1 MAQKKTTS
9 SNRSGSRSKAS
20 SGTTS
25 SRRAPSKNNSTRRT
39 LPPPPVEKDP
49 IWVEIWSY
57 SWGKALYLLL
67 GILVLIGLDL
77 LIAMNKYKLFFTV
90 LGVEIIA
97 AMVIGWLVF
106 LILERRKNYLDEA
119 DTSFSDEE

>member
-25 SRRAPSKNNSTRRT
+25 TRRVPSKAASTRRT
-39 LPPPPVEKDP
+39 PPPPPVEKDP

-67 GILVLIGLDL
+67 AILVLIGLDL
-77 LIAMNKYKLFFTV
+77 LIAMNKYKLFFTI

-97 AMVIGWLVF
+97 AMIIGWLVF
-106 LILERRKNYLDEA
+106 LILERRKNILDQA
-119 DTSFSDEE
+119 DTSYSDEE

>member
-9 SNRSGSRSKAS
+9 STRSGSRSKTS

-25 SRRAPSKNNSTRRT
+25 SRRAPSKANSTRRT
-39 LPPPPVEKDP
+39 PPPPPVEKDP

-106 LILERRKNYLDEA
+106 LILERRKNILDETN
-119 DTSFSDEE
+119 TSYPDEE

>member
-20 SGTTS
+20 SSSTS
-25 SRRAPSKNNSTRRT
+25 SRRAPSKSASTRRT
-39 LPPPPVEKDP
+39 PPPPPVEKDP
-49 IWVEIWSY
+49 LWVELWSY

-67 GILVLIGLDL
+67 AILVLIGLDL
-77 LIAMNKYKLFFTV
+77 LIAMNKYKLFFTI
-90 LGVEIIA
+90 LGVELIA

-106 LILERRKNYLDEA
+106 LILERRKSILDEA
-119 DTSFSDEE
+119 DPSYPDEE